1 MRQWTIRLLA
11 ARYRGSFLGY
21 FWTFANPLLMLAV
34 YTFVFGIV
42 FKARWGDMLPVDNTG
57 SFAVIMFCGMTVF
70 NIFSESVNAG
80 ARCVVDN
87 ANLVKKVIFPLQIL
101 PLAQLLST
109 TILSLAWFVLL
120 LCGALWV
127 GFSLSWTIL
136 LLPLILVPM
145 MLLSLGLTCFAASAT
160 VYLRDTPHLVA
171 VVTQVLFF
179 MTPIFYPITQIG
191 RAHV

>member
-1 MRQWTIRLLA
+1 M
-11 ARYRGSFLGY
+11 
-21 FWTFANPLLMLAV
+21 
-34 YTFVFGIV
+34 
-42 FKARWGDMLPVDNTG
+42 
-57 SFAVIMFCGMTVF
+57 
-70 NIFSESVNAG
+70 
-80 ARCVVDN
+80 VDN

-179 MTPIFYPITQIG
+179 MTPIFYPITWCPKSTVFCFISIP
-191 RAHV
+191 